1 MEASSQ
7 GRSYSVKGGREA
19 DAREGLSFFTVLSL
33 FLFIPV
39 FPVFPV
45 FRGTPS
51 SYQPQFVVASIREGC
66 MVSAFSFG

>member
-19 DAREGLSFFTVLSL
+19 DAREGLSFFSVLSL
-33 FLFIPV
+33 FLLI
-39 FPVFPV
+39 PVFPV